1 MVSPCWRR
9 MAKVRPPAV
18 FQVRSRHEVFGFG
31 SMKTQH
37 ATTEKRRRRPVQ
49 SRSWQTSLAIQDA
62 FVRLLDGSPY
72 ENVTIRDI
80 VLVAGVGLGTF
91 YEYFDDKEDLA
102 RVCVHMRT
110 KRIVQALIR
119 CRKTMAGRSLAE
131 SVSAA
136 IESQA
141 TIHAQAPREWRQH
154 FLLERLKTDPEFYRT
169 AYELCVLE
177 WRRLIVTSADWPAG
191 LAPDEPARL
200 VFTLVYGG
208 LSHEALRAGDT
219 PDFAAAS
226 RRLQRAAMAVL
237 DDMAASSRAPVG

>member
-1 MVSPCWRR
+1 
-9 MAKVRPPAV
+9 
-18 FQVRSRHEVFGFG
+18 
-31 SMKTQH
+31 MKTQRSS
-37 ATTEKRRRRPVQ
+37 AEKRRRRPVQ

-62 FVRLLDGSPY
+62 FVRLLDESSY
-72 ENVTIRDI
+72 EKVTIRDI

-110 KRIVQALIR
+110 KKIMQALIR
-119 CRKTMAGRSLAE
+119 CRKTVAGKNLAE
-131 SVSAA
+131 SVAAA

-154 FLLERLKTDPEFYRT
+154 FLLERLKTDLEYYRT

-177 WRRLIVTSADWPAG
+177 WRRLIAASADWPAG

-208 LSHEALRAGDT
+208 FSHEALRAGPS
-219 PDFAAAS
+219 PDFVAAS
-226 RRLQRAAMAVL
+226 RRLRRAAMAIL
-237 DDMAASSRAPVG
+237 DDLVYPSKAFAGGKIP

>member
-1 MVSPCWRR
+1 L
-9 MAKVRPPAV
+9 
-18 FQVRSRHEVFGFG
+18 G
-31 SMKTQH
+31 
-37 ATTEKRRRRPVQ
+37 
-49 SRSWQTSLAIQDA
+49 A
-62 FVRLLDGSPY
+62 FS
-72 ENVTIRDI
+72 
-80 VLVAGVGLGTF
+80 
-91 YEYFDDKEDLA
+91 EYFDDKEDLA